1 MESDITIIQRSLGP
15 MVEGLFNSLPNI
27 LIAIATFTVGWIV
40 ASVISKMVLKLGNKL
55 GLDNLDDKLREI
67 DIFKN
72 VNIDLSKVLSKV
84 VYFILMLF
92 VVIVTASILGLE
104 EVSNLVTTIF
114 EFIPKVVVAL
124 VVLIFGTLLADGLKS
139 IIYTT
144 LKSLGIP
151 SANLIATAAFYFLFI
166 NIVISALAQA
176 EVNTAFLA
184 QNLSIVIAGVV
195 LAFAIAYG
203 LASKDIMA
211 NLLSSYYSKNLFT
224 VGDHVSIGDIT
235 GTVIEVNK
243 ATVKLRDKSDT
254 IIVIPIN
261 KATSSIVRYHSK

>member
-124 VVLIFGTLLADGLKS
+124 VVLIL
-139 IIYTT
+139 
-144 LKSLGIP
+144 SLIH
-151 SANLIATAAFYFLFI
+151 I
-166 NIVISALAQA
+166 
-176 EVNTAFLA
+176 
-184 QNLSIVIAGVV
+184 
-195 LAFAIAYG
+195 
-203 LASKDIMA
+203 
-211 NLLSSYYSKNLFT
+211 
-224 VGDHVSIGDIT
+224 
-235 GTVIEVNK
+235 
-243 ATVKLRDKSDT
+243 
-254 IIVIPIN
+254 
-261 KATSSIVRYHSK
+261 